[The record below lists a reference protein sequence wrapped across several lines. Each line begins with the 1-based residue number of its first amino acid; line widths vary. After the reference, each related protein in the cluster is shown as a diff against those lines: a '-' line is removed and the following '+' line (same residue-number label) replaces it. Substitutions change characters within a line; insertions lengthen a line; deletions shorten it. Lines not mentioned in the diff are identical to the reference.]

1 MKSKRERKIPCD
13 ITYMWT
19 LKYGTIYP
27 IYKTE
32 TDHGH
37 DEKTCI
43 CQGEEGEKGMHR
55 EHEAG
60 NCELFRMD
68 K

>member
-1 MKSKRERKIPCD
+1 
-13 ITYMWT
+13 MWT